1 MGRILSSESHV
12 GGPGLFSGPD
22 SSSRVESGEGAGVER
37 GVISLEGGADRVS
50 NSSGQLSGPRPFSI
64 P

>member
-1 MGRILSSESHV
+1 MLFLESHN
-12 GGPGLFSGPD
+12 GGLGAFSGPD

-50 NSSGQLSGPRPFSI
+50 SNSGQVSGPRPFSI